1 MDGTPTFDL
10 ESRRHIGLGGVRYK
24 ASPDLTLH
32 ATVQSTNREGE
43 LVLGG
48 SFGHSVLVEMPAP
61 IRHTTVDVDGGAEFE
76 NGRFLAR
83 GGYTGI
89 VLPQRRDVARVRQS
103 VPRATRCQRNLLA
116 RPPRARAQQLVRF
129 RERPGVRGA
138 GAPHRA
144 TASFTLGSL
153 KSASETNIL
162 PHTVNAALPVVPL
175 ERSTV
180 DGEADTASVNLRLTS
195 RPARAVDFNV
205 QYRMYDYDNRTP
217 EFVITQRVAYDN
229 TVSNL
234 TTPKHTEPFGVLRH
248 TFDADARVMPGA
260 GTSAGIGYTHLLEER
275 THRIFESTREDIVRV
290 IFDVPSHPLF
300 SLRTKYEHGQ
310 KRGEGDAQEIAAELL
325 VVGEQP
331 GMRHFDIAS
340 RDRNRVTLLGS
351 VIPTS
356 TVSLTASAAFGKDD
370 YKDSHF
376 GLRDNSHRVYSV
388 GLDAVPT
395 DRVSYGGS
403 YQYERYK
410 ALSASRQASS
420 NAEFIDPRRD
430 WSTDANDTVH
440 SIVLNG
446 RVLKLRETI
455 DVDFSYDYN
464 RARAT
469 YKYITGQVSNPTLPE
484 VPDVP
489 STLPPPSQ
497 LPPVKSDLQRAV
509 FNLTYHL
516 GPRIGIGLSYWFEDY
531 KVEDFTL
538 DLQANPEL
546 ARGQTLLLGYLY
558 EPYTA
563 HTVWGRVFYRW

>member
-1 MDGTPTFDL
+1 
-10 ESRRHIGLGGVRYK
+10 
-24 ASPDLTLH
+24 
-32 ATVQSTNREGE
+32 
-43 LVLGG
+43 
-48 SFGHSVLVEMPAP
+48 
-61 IRHTTVDVDGGAEFE
+61 
-76 NGRFLAR
+76 
-83 GGYTGI
+83 
-89 VLPQRRDVARVRQS
+89 
-103 VPRATRCQRNLLA
+103 
-116 RPPRARAQQLVRF
+116 
-129 RERPGVRGA
+129 
-138 GAPHRA
+138 
-144 TASFTLGSL
+144 
-153 KSASETNIL
+153 
-162 PHTVNAALPVVPL
+162 
-175 ERSTV
+175 
-180 DGEADTASVNLRLTS
+180 
-195 RPARAVDFNV
+195 
-205 QYRMYDYDNRTP
+205 
-217 EFVITQRVAYDN
+217 
-229 TVSNL
+229 
-234 TTPKHTEPFGVLRH
+234 
-248 TFDADARVMPGA
+248 MPGA
-260 GTSAGIGYTHLLEER
+260 ATTVGIGYSHLLEER
-275 THRIFESTREDIVRV
+275 THRIFESTSEDILRV
-290 IFDVPSHPLF
+290 IFDVPSHPFF
-300 SLRTKYEHGQ
+300 SLRTKYEYGQ
-310 KRGEGDAQEIAAELL
+310 KRGEGDAEHIAAELL
-325 VVGEQP
+325 AVGEQP

-351 VIPTS
+351 VVPTS
-356 TVSLTASAAFGKDD
+356 TLSLTASAAFGKDD

-376 GLRDNSHRVYSV
+376 GLRDNSHRVYSL

-403 YQYERYK
+403 YEHERYK

-420 NAEFIDPRRD
+420 GAEFIDPRRD

-440 SIVLNG
+440 SVVLNA

-469 YKYITGQVSNPTLPE
+469 YKYITGPVSNPTLPE

-509 FNLTYHL
+509 FNVTYHL

-531 KVEDFTL
+531 NVEDFTL